1 MGLIEIPMCPV
12 SDLIAFR
19 TGRWKLPHFLKA
31 IRDVVTQAIAQRAV
45 FVFLGH
51 PSCLSVT
58 NPQFQTVELICDLVN
73 QSQSQSQAQIVDLES
88 IAQGVKKAQRQ

>member
-1 MGLIEIPMCPV
+1 MCPV

-31 IRDVVTQAIAQRAV
+31 IRTVVSQAIEQQAV

-58 NPQFQTVELICDLVN
+58 DPHFETVELICDLVN
-73 QSQSQSQAQIVDLES
+73 QSGSRAQITDLEA
-88 IAQGVKKAQRQ
+88 IAQTVSKTSR